1 MGREVGVGRRCV
13 LDLDFSI
20 LAGLASW
27 DDLGSLDPHNGAV
40 VAGLQTAHGVEE
52 GGKKSEMIVLGSV
65 GWLWVVVGCCG
76 LLWVVVDGCGWLW
89 MVVDGFGLLWM
100 VVDELMV
107 VGLR

>member
-1 MGREVGVGRRCV
+1 MGREVGGGRRCV

-52 GGKKSEMIVLGSV
+52 GGKKSEMIVLGSLGPWDGCGLLWV
-65 GWLWVVVGCCG
+65 VVGCCGWLWVVVGCCG
-76 LLWVVVDGCGWLW
+76 WLWMGCGWWW
-89 MVVDGFGLLWM
+89 MS
-100 VVDELMV
+100 
-107 VGLR
+107 